1 VTGNERIVS
10 SHLEQL
16 NPVNDIFFY
25 CGIWIILFTL
35 FNIALSADKILDFNK
50 NYLCAFYLRAMDK
63 S

>member
-1 VTGNERIVS
+1 MIV
-10 SHLEQL
+10 
-16 NPVNDIFFY
+16 FTTAGF
-25 CGIWIILFTL
+25 GLFLSTL